1 MEKKYIL
8 SKPRYEILDA
18 LRGVAA
24 IIVLVYHFCEVLGG
38 GITSF
43 HGYLAVDFFYI
54 LSGFVIGYAYDDRW
68 KSASNPQGMT
78 LWAFFKRRLIRLH
91 PLVIFGTLIGVLL
104 LYFGMS
110 DELPQIRE
118 AHWPAILACIV
129 FACIMIPTPH
139 SLDVRGWQ
147 EFNSFNGNSW
157 TLYYEYLANI
167 IYALVIRRF
176 SKPVLSVFVG
186 AAALLTIAMGLNFDF
201 WGIMDARPE
210 YQCYTFIGGWSL
222 DPDQLLLGFTRL
234 LFPFF
239 AGLLMSRCLA
249 GKNVAGKD
257 NHGFLVSSLLLAA
270 VLLVPTLHGLPNG
283 IFEVCCVLIV
293 FPVVVLLGARGKVS
307 GRIQALCKWL
317 GDISYPLYITHYPI
331 VFTLCMGWKSNN
343 PTATSDQ
350 VFFVAICGIA
360 LSIMVAWASL
370 KLYDEPVRKWL
381 TEKLQSRRK

>member
-1 MEKKYIL
+1 MSNNVQ

-24 IIVLVYHFCEVLGG
+24 IIVLVYHFIEVLGS

-68 KSASNPQGMT
+68 KSASNLQGMT

-91 PLVIFGTLIGVLL
+91 PLVIFGTLIGVMLF
-104 LYFGMS
+104 YFGMS
-110 DELPQIRE
+110 DELSHIRD
-118 AHWPAILACIV
+118 AHWPEILACIV

-139 SLDVRGWQ
+139 SIDVRGWQ

-167 IYALVIRRF
+167 LYALVIRHF
-176 SKPVLSVFVG
+176 SKLVLTVFV
-186 AAALLTIAMGLNFDF
+186 AATAMLTIGIGLNFDF
-201 WGIMDARPE
+201 WGVMAARPE

-234 LFPFF
+234 LYPFF

-249 GKNVAGKD
+249 GKNINGRD
-257 NHGFLVSSLLLAA
+257 GHGFLTSSLMLAA
-270 VLLVPTLHGLPNG
+270 VLLVPSLQGIANG
-283 IFEVCCVLIV
+283 IFEACCILIV
-293 FPVVVLLGARGKVS
+293 FPFVVFLGARGLVS
-307 GRIQALCKWL
+307 GKSKAFCKWL
-317 GDISYPLYITHYPI
+317 GDISFPLYITHYPI
-331 VFTLCMGWKSNN
+331 VFMLCMGWKSNN
-343 PTATSDQ
+343 PSATSDQ
-350 VFFVAICGIA
+350 IIFVAVCGIA

-381 TEKLQSRRK
+381 TGKLLRQKK

>member
-1 MEKKYIL
+1 MSNNVQ

-24 IIVLVYHFCEVLGG
+24 IIVLVYHFIEVLGS

-68 KSASNPQGMT
+68 KSASNLQGMT

-91 PLVIFGTLIGVLL
+91 PLVIFGTLIGVILF
-104 LYFGMS
+104 YFGMS
-110 DELPQIRE
+110 DELSQIRD
-118 AHWPAILACIV
+118 AHWPEILACIV

-139 SLDVRGWQ
+139 SIDVRGWQ

-167 IYALVIRRF
+167 LYALVIRHF
-176 SKPVLSVFVG
+176 SKLVLTVFV
-186 AAALLTIAMGLNFDF
+186 AATAILTIGIGLNFDF
-201 WGIMDARPE
+201 WGIMAARPE

-234 LFPFF
+234 LYPFF

-249 GKNVAGKD
+249 GKNVNGRD
-257 NHGFLVSSLLLAA
+257 GHGFLTSSLLLAA
-270 VLLVPTLHGLPNG
+270 VLLVPSLQGIANG
-283 IFEVCCVLIV
+283 IFEACCILLV
-293 FPVVVLLGARGKVS
+293 FPVVVLLGACGRVS
-307 GRIQALCKWL
+307 GKSKAFCKWL
-317 GDISYPLYITHYPI
+317 GVISFPLYITHYPI

-343 PTATSDQ
+343 PSATADQ
-350 VFFVAICGIA
+350 IIFVAICGIA

-381 TEKLQSRRK
+381 TDKLLQQIK